1 MARSALPNPE
11 FTAEAFQLLG
21 KPVKIDREK
30 GIAYGI
36 RILGPDSKNGGH
48 YPAKV
53 SERAKPLYEGA
64 AVNLNHRRSLNDD
77 VPVQDRFGRLRNV
90 ETKDSGLSGDLHFNP
105 KHEFAEQFMWAC
117 ENQPDLYGF
126 SHLANVKWKPNA
138 DGTRTAESILKV
150 FSVDLV
156 ADPAT
161 TSSVRESLQEP
172 PMTLDAKATAAAI
185 TDAAALDKFLADLFA
200 ALPAGIDPA
209 AKLAAVEKLMAGM
222 DTATPTDTTESLAI
236 ESLKRRG
243 GAAAWAAKIVEDDR
257 REKAARARRD
267 QAIALCRQEGLAD
280 KHLADVFVETVAE
293 SLGNTTRAKA
303 LIADRKANFR
313 DDAPPPNPNPGSG
326 NPISPPPT
334 PPAKKSVKELVDGFT
349 R

>member
-1 MARSALPNPE
+1 MTRALTSGI
-11 FTAEAFQLLG
+11 TAEAFQLLG
-21 KPVKIDREK
+21 KPVRIDREK

-36 RILGPDSKNGGH
+36 RILGPESKNGGH

-53 SERAKPLYEGA
+53 SEQAKSLYEGA

-90 ETKDSGLSGDLHFNP
+90 EPKDNGLSGDLHFNP

-161 TSSVRESLQEP
+161 TSSVRESIQEP

-185 TDAAALDKFLADLFA
+185 TDAATLNTFLADLFA
-200 ALPAGIDPA
+200 ALPAGIDAA

-222 DTATPTDTTESLAI
+222 DTSAPSSTTESVAI

-243 GAAAWAAKIVEDDR
+243 STAAWAAEIVEADR
-257 REKAARARRD
+257 REKAAKARRE

-280 KHLADVFVETVAE
+280 KHLADVFVETIAE

-313 DDAPPPNPNPGSG
+313 DDAATTPTPGSG
-326 NPISPPPT
+326 NPISPPPAPT
-334 PPAKKSVKELVDGFT
+334 PKKTAKELVDSFV